1 MFYSRSYL
9 AVIRVYDD
17 SGNLSEAHV
26 RDCGCSP
33 LQHGSGRTAACHVL
47 ISESRNYRRLV
58 SKGFEEVYER
68 AEPSLTIGEFRERLH
83 SGNIYVRKYYMRA
96 Y

>member
-1 MFYSRSYL
+1 
-9 AVIRVYDD
+9 
-17 SGNLSEAHV
+17 
-26 RDCGCSP
+26 
-33 LQHGSGRTAACHVL
+33 L

-58 SKGFEEVYER
+58 SKGFEEVYEH

-83 SGNIYVRKYYMRA
+83 SGNIYTRKYYMRA

>member
-1 MFYSRSYL
+1 MR
-9 AVIRVYDD
+9 
-17 SGNLSEAHV
+17 EV
-26 RDCGCSP
+26 RIN
-33 LQHGSGRTAACHVL
+33 RL
-47 ISESRNYRRLV
+47 IDNDQAESRNYRRLV

-96 Y
+96 YS